1 MDSRPLLVQQST
13 AWLSQVRREFT
24 HESSERSGRPRKGL
38 ENLSDVS
45 MKTLAAISGLSTS
58 RFIHVFSHS
67 IDIRS
72 RPYIIDR
79 WLQRACSA
87 LTADAAVTSAWF
99 ALASPIR
106 RIPQNDSP
114 DAGNHRDRTPL
125 AQAFTFTDRK
135 ILRIRRQEAM
145 FRGVA
150 INRSSRCHAQTTGYR
165 EET

>member
-1 MDSRPLLVQQST
+1 MDSRRLLVQQST

-24 HESSERSGRPRKGL
+24 HESSGRSGRPRKGL

-58 RFIHVFSHS
+58 RFIHVFTDS

-72 RPYIIDR
+72 RPYIIDL

-87 LTADAAVTSAWF
+87 LTADAAVTSAVVCV
-99 ALASPIR
+99 ASPIH

-114 DAGNHRDRTPL
+114 DAGNHGDRIHSPK
-125 AQAFTFTDRK
+125 TFTDRK
-135 ILRIRRQEAM
+135 ILPIRRQEAM
-145 FRGVA
+145 FRGAV
-150 INRSSRCHAQTTGYR
+150 INRSSRCHAQTNGYR